1 MATRRQLEANRAN
14 ARRSTGPR
22 TTAGKQAS
30 SRNALRHGLNRPPD
44 WDDVVA
50 WYRLVT
56 GDPEVEPNVLAVS
69 GSREAVALQ
78 LAEAQAELSRVRT
91 LQVKASQDLL
101 EGIETPVPANP
112 MALALGARKDH
123 EKAKGARDLG
133 RYRRAAEARRLR
145 ALKAWIAVSVE

>member
-22 TTAGKQAS
+22 TTAGKQAT

-50 WYRLVT
+50 CYRLVT
-56 GDPEVEPNVLAVS
+56 CDPEVELNVLAVS

-78 LAEAQAELSRVRT
+78 LAEAQAELSRVRA
-91 LQVKASQDLL
+91 LQVKASHGLL
-101 EGIETPVPANP
+101 EEMEAPPPANL
-112 MALALGARKDH
+112 MALAPGARKGH
-123 EKAKGARDLG
+123 EKAKGALDLG

-145 ALKAWIAVSVE
+145 ALKAWIAASVD

>member
-1 MATRRQLEANRAN
+1 MVTRRQAEANRTN

-22 TTAGKQAS
+22 TMAGKQAT

-44 WDDVVA
+44 WADVVA

-56 GDPEVEPNVLAVS
+56 GDPVAEPDVLAVS
-69 GSREAVALQ
+69 GSREALALK
-78 LAEAQAELSRVRT
+78 LAEAQAELSRVRA

-101 EGIETPVPANP
+101 EGMETPAPTSS
-112 MALALGARKDH
+112 MALALIALKGH
-123 EKAKGARDLG
+123 EKAKGTRDLG

-145 ALKAWIAVSVE
+145 ALRAWIAVSVE